1 MIGIDMGAMTLQ
13 MVCMLAWKQARSSAP
28 ETLQVTVPV
37 EATTGM
43 ARTRT
48 ANCTAIELGI

>member
-13 MVCMLAWKQARSSAP
+13 MVCMLAWEQARSSAP

>member
-1 MIGIDMGAMTLQ
+1 MIGFDMGAMTLQ
-13 MVCMLAWKQARSSAP
+13 MVCMRLAWEQARSSAP

-43 ARTRT
+43 ARITRERQI
-48 ANCTAIELGI
+48 AR